1 VTGPTGSKLRICV
14 RCMKAASPTVSEL
27 TIADIDALPDP
38 GSTGDIESPP
48 RPSEIAASNLLV
60 STIDSVSS
68 SLASLL
74 NGAIAT
80 IEGAAAAAVPTVN
93 LSTNT
98 TSTEGAGSS
107 AADAAAAAAAS
118 SSWAAARAPALD
130 HDEGRPRTIATSTA
144 RLTAASG
151 AETSKSPPARTTRAS
166 TTNLMANTTTTTTT
180 TTRSLSHP
188 ASVNSEAPRTRR
200 STTTADELAR
210 AAASSQDAT
219 FKHRRLSSHADA
231 PSAAS
236 STTNTEIMPSTPE
249 WRQLVYRIANND
261 PSLTKVLV
269 SKSGVCCIGFM
280 QAH

>member
-1 VTGPTGSKLRICV
+1 
-14 RCMKAASPTVSEL
+14 MKAASPTVSEL

-80 IEGAAAAAVPTVN
+80 IEGAAAAAVPTVD

-107 AADAAAAAAAS
+107 AADAVAAAAAS
-118 SSWAAARAPALD
+118 SSWAAARAPVLV

-151 AETSKSPPARTTRAS
+151 AETSESLPARTTRAS
-166 TTNLMANTTTTTTT
+166 TTNLTANTTTKSTITTTT